1 MLSAARG
8 HRRLRAN
15 VEGYSF
21 ISPWLLGFL
30 IFTVGPMLAS
40 LYFAFT
46 DYRAITS
53 PNFTGL
59 ANFSRMAKDRYFLI
73 SLGNTAF
80 YTFIGVPFFQI
91 SALLMALALN
101 AKIHGTSVYRTIYYL
116 PSVMP
121 AVANAILWVWI
132 FNPEFGFANVVLR
145 WLGLP
150 ALSWLAD
157 PRLAKPC
164 FILMGMWATGAGML
178 IYLAGLQGVPEALY
192 EAADM
197 DGAGTL
203 RKFLYV
209 TVPMITPTIFFNLV
223 IGFIGSFQ
231 VFTTAYVATG
241 GGPVNATL
249 FYVLYLYQMA
259 FQSFWMGYA
268 SALAWVLFVII
279 LIFTVI
285 QLQLS
290 KRWVYYE
297 IG

>member
-1 MLSAARG
+1 MASAIRL
-8 HRRLRAN
+8 RRSLRAN
-15 VEGYSF
+15 AEGYSF
-21 ISPWLLGFL
+21 ISPWLIGFF

-46 DYRAITS
+46 DYRAVTS
-53 PNFTGL
+53 PTFTGL
-59 ANFSRMAKDRYFLI
+59 ANFERMVKDRYFYI

-80 YTFIGVPFFQI
+80 YTFLGVPAFQL

-101 AKIHGTSVYRTIYYL
+101 TKIHGTSIYRTIYYL

-132 FNPEFGFANVVLR
+132 FNPEFGFANVVLE

-150 ALSWLAD
+150 GLSWLAD
-157 PRLAKPC
+157 PQLAKPC
-164 FILMGMWATGAGML
+164 FIIMGMWATGSTML

-192 EAADM
+192 EAAEM
-197 DGAGTL
+197 DGAGAL

-268 SALAWVLFVII
+268 SALAWVLFVIV

-285 QLQLS
+285 QVQLS
-290 KRWVYYE
+290 NRWVYYE
-297 IG
+297 SA

>member
-1 MLSAARG
+1 MVAVNS
-8 HRRLRAN
+8 HRRLRMN

-21 ISPWLLGFL
+21 ISPWLIGF
-30 IFTVGPMLAS
+30 IVFTVGPMLAS

-46 DYRAITS
+46 DYRAVTA
-53 PNFTGL
+53 PVFVGL
-59 ANFSRMAKDRYFLI
+59 ANFERMVKDRYFAI

-80 YTFIGVPFFQI
+80 YTFLGVPAFQV
-91 SALLMALALN
+91 SSLLMALALN
-101 AKIHGTSVYRTIYYL
+101 AKIRGTSVYRTIYYL

-132 FNPEFGFANVVLR
+132 FNPEFGFANVVLD
-145 WLGLP
+145 WLHLP
-150 ALSWLAD
+150 QLRWLAD
-157 PRLAKPC
+157 PSLAKPC
-164 FILMGMWATGAGML
+164 FIIMGMWATGAGML

-192 EAADM
+192 EAAQM
-197 DGAGTL
+197 DGAGTWG
-203 RKFLYV
+203 KFWHV

-231 VFTTAYVATG
+231 VFTTAYVATN

-268 SALAWVLFVII
+268 SALAWVLFVVI
-279 LIFTVI
+279 LLFTFV
-285 QLQLS
+285 QLRLS

-297 IG
+297 GA

>member
-1 MLSAARG
+1 
-8 HRRLRAN
+8 
-15 VEGYSF
+15 
-21 ISPWLLGFL
+21 
-30 IFTVGPMLAS
+30 MLAS

-46 DYRAITS
+46 DYRAVTA
-53 PNFTGL
+53 PTFTGL

-80 YTFIGVPFFQI
+80 YTFLGVPAFQL

-101 AKIHGTSVYRTIYYL
+101 SKIHGTSVYRTIYYL

-121 AVANAILWVWI
+121 AVANAVLWVWI

-145 WLGLP
+145 WFGLP
-150 ALSWLAD
+150 GLAWLAD

-164 FILMGMWATGAGML
+164 FIIMGMWATGASML

-209 TVPMITPTIFFNLV
+209 TIPMITPTIFFNLV

-279 LIFTVI
+279 LIFTII
-285 QLQLS
+285 QVRLS
-290 KRWVYYE
+290 SRWVYYE
-297 IG
+297 SA